1 MDSFPDQSAVE
12 AALALVLQAHR
23 RWLDNQPGGVRLDLA
38 DAYMAGAYMTGANMS
53 GANMAGA
60 SMVDANMVGAC
71 MADATLPHGIV
82 RITAPESE
90 AEPEAG

>member
-38 DAYMAGAYMTGANMS
+38 DAYMAAANMVGADMS
-53 GANMAGA
+53 NANMRAANMRG
-60 SMVDANMVGAC
+60 ANMVGAC